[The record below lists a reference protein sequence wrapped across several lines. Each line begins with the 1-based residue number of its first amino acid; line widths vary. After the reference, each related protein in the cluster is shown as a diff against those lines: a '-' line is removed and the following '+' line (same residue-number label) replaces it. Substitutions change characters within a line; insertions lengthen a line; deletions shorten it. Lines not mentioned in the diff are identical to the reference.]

1 MAKNYYYI
9 DDATAQGPNTLLAIA
24 NESAKFGIGATTSID
39 GTGALISGI
48 ITASQFVGDGSDLRN
63 LSGTHIVS
71 YASHSETS
79 NSALSIAGISTYNQV
94 GILTGS
100 PAVDAFDN
108 FGGSVATSADGKT
121 IIVGAFSD
129 EIGENTSTGV
139 VYVYDRVGSSFN
151 QVGILTGSLA
161 VDASDQFGTSV
172 ATSADGKTIIVG
184 AFFDEIGDTTNTGV
198 VYVFDRVGNSFN
210 QVGILTGSLA
220 VDDSDNFG
228 NSVATSADGKT
239 IIVGA
244 SADEQTGSGGGSGV
258 TYVFDRVGS
267 SFNQVGILTGSL
279 AGDALDRF
287 GNSVATSADGKTIIV
302 GANFDEIG
310 STSDTGVVYVY
321 DRVGNSFNQVGILT
335 GSLAGDTND
344 RFGTSV
350 ATGADGKTIIVGAL
364 QDKIGTNTSTGVVY
378 VYDRVGNS
386 FNQVGIL
393 TGSLAGD
400 TNDLFGNSVA
410 TSADGKTIIV
420 GASADEQT
428 GSGGAS
434 GVAYVFNRQGNSFNQ
449 VGIITGSLAGDT
461 NDLFGNSVATSADGK
476 TIVVGARADEIGS
489 TSDTGVVYVFDQ
501 TRDTYVH
508 SGPTG
513 SIGIGTANPTSK
525 LHVVGD
531 TKITGKIL
539 NNSGNTILNQT
550 GSILQVVHTE
560 LTTSFQG
567 TSLQTGTGFYVDVT
581 GLSATITPTSSSNK
595 ILILTNMYIGKTT
608 TDSYQ
613 QHFRIKR
620 NGTAIILGAGEGGR
634 PTSTGRINMY
644 SSDTTS
650 GQYQMVSFNGV
661 HYDSPAS
668 TSALTYQIELG
679 GYSGSLNVYVNKSQT
694 WQVAANDYDSTP
706 VSTLTLMEVS
716 A

>member
-1 MAKNYYYI
+1 M
-9 DDATAQGPNTLLAIA
+9 
-24 NESAKFGIGATTSID
+24 
-39 GTGALISGI
+39 
-48 ITASQFVGDGSDLRN
+48 
-63 LSGTHIVS
+63 
-71 YASHSETS
+71 
-79 NSALSIAGISTYNQV
+79 
-94 GILTGS
+94 
-100 PAVDAFDN
+100 
-108 FGGSVATSADGKT
+108 
-121 IIVGAFSD
+121 
-129 EIGENTSTGV
+129 
-139 VYVYDRVGSSFN
+139 
-151 QVGILTGSLA
+151 
-161 VDASDQFGTSV
+161 
-172 ATSADGKTIIVG
+172 
-184 AFFDEIGDTTNTGV
+184 
-198 VYVFDRVGNSFN
+198 
-210 QVGILTGSLA
+210 
-220 VDDSDNFG
+220 
-228 NSVATSADGKT
+228 
-239 IIVGA
+239 
-244 SADEQTGSGGGSGV
+244 
-258 TYVFDRVGS
+258 
-267 SFNQVGILTGSL
+267 
-279 AGDALDRF
+279 
-287 GNSVATSADGKTIIV
+287 
-302 GANFDEIG
+302 
-310 STSDTGVVYVY
+310 
-321 DRVGNSFNQVGILT
+321 
-335 GSLAGDTND
+335 
-344 RFGTSV
+344 
-350 ATGADGKTIIVGAL
+350 
-364 QDKIGTNTSTGVVY
+364 
-378 VYDRVGNS
+378 
-386 FNQVGIL
+386 
-393 TGSLAGD
+393 
-400 TNDLFGNSVA
+400 
-410 TSADGKTIIV
+410 
-420 GASADEQT
+420 
-428 GSGGAS
+428 
-434 GVAYVFNRQGNSFNQ
+434 
-449 VGIITGSLAGDT
+449 
-461 NDLFGNSVATSADGK
+461 
-476 TIVVGARADEIGS
+476 
-489 TSDTGVVYVFDQ
+489 
-501 TRDTYVH
+501 H

>member
-121 IIVGAFSD
+121 IIVGA
-129 EIGENTSTGV
+129 
-139 VYVYDRVGSSFN
+139 
-151 QVGILTGSLA
+151 
-161 VDASDQFGTSV
+161 
-172 ATSADGKTIIVG
+172 
-184 AFFDEIGDTTNTGV
+184 
-198 VYVFDRVGNSFN
+198 
-210 QVGILTGSLA
+210 
-220 VDDSDNFG
+220 
-228 NSVATSADGKT
+228 
-239 IIVGA
+239 

-321 DRVGNSFNQVGILT
+321 DRVGNSFNQVGIL
-335 GSLAGDTND
+335 
-344 RFGTSV
+344 
-350 ATGADGKTIIVGAL
+350 
-364 QDKIGTNTSTGVVY
+364 
-378 VYDRVGNS
+378 
-386 FNQVGIL
+386 
-393 TGSLAGD
+393 
-400 TNDLFGNSVA
+400 
-410 TSADGKTIIV
+410 
-420 GASADEQT
+420 
-428 GSGGAS
+428 
-434 GVAYVFNRQGNSFNQ
+434 
-449 VGIITGSLAGDT
+449 TGSLAGDT